1 MLATRHKFKA
11 PVRLTRRNSSRT
23 THSAGRSRP
32 RRAHEFFS
40 PPASVPR
47 AHVVVDRRP
56 SPRRGKPR
64 RASMLV
70 LRPRDDAAETKKKSQ
85 PVEVWNG
92 IEDWMDS
99 QPRDADGGWRENVP
113 MGPAPAAAR
122 DGEGKRTEPNER
134 GPGGPAGR
142 PNAQLKKRHVALCA
156 PYAHAAQRKSLFQD
170 PRSRHNQTARSM
182 ETAGAWGLIL

>member
-1 MLATRHKFKA
+1 VLATRHKFKA

-70 LRPRDDAAETKKKSQ
+70 LRPRDDAAETKKNRSLWKCGTESRTGWTASR
-85 PVEVWNG
+85 VT
-92 IEDWMDS
+92 
-99 QPRDADGGWRENVP
+99 RTGGGGRTCRWGQRQRRPGMGKEN
-113 MGPAPAAAR
+113 
-122 DGEGKRTEPNER
+122 EPNRTNGGR
-134 GPGGPAGR
+134 GAPPAGLT
-142 PNAQLKKRHVALCA
+142 PN
-156 PYAHAAQRKSLFQD
+156 
-170 PRSRHNQTARSM
+170 
-182 ETAGAWGLIL
+182 